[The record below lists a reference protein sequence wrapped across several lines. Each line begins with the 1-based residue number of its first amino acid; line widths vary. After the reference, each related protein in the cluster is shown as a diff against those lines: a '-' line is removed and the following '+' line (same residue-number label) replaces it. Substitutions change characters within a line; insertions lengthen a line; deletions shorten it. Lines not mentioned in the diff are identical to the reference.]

1 MYDRRLFE
9 KHDENS
15 ESERIGT
22 IVLEVYKALIRILG
36 WECSLHLDILGGRN
50 KYENAFR

>member
-1 MYDRRLFE
+1 MYDIRLFE
-9 KHDENS
+9 KDDKNS

-36 WECSLHLDILGGRN
+36 WECSLHLDILGR
-50 KYENAFR
+50 KKQI